1 MNITEINV
9 PKNVRYISQWKGF
22 MLENFPHIIDKQI
35 PGCGFTE
42 YCITNPLD
50 LILVCPRKILLQNKE
65 NQHPG
70 EVFYAKSEL
79 IEELKIDKN
88 LMRTPKSKSYVFGLA
103 KIKQEDKAAK
113 VAIEQ
118 AEKERAILKTE
129 LESYWFLCQGKKK
142 PAKILVTYDSFRK
155 VKEILQELGIFNE
168 FYTVVDEFQSIF
180 VDSRFKADTELEF
193 INTLEGIQRVC
204 YVSATPMIESY
215 LDRLDQFKD
224 LPYYK
229 FNWVAEDPGR
239 VSKPGLTIR
248 ALSSVNQVAEKVIDT
263 YKAGNF
269 ETSVRINKD
278 GSKEIVES
286 KEAVFY
292 VNSVSN
298 ILGIIKK
305 CDLKPEQVN
314 ILCANN
320 TDNINK
326 IKQRLGAKYTIG
338 EIPLKGQP
346 HKMFTFCTR
355 TVYLGA
361 DFYSDN
367 ARSFIISDAN
377 KETLAVD
384 ITLDLPQILGRQRL
398 ESNPWKNKATI
409 FVKTARDAY
418 SREEFDSFVEDKM
431 RKTKDLLLGYE
442 SCPDEAKHSI
452 AEKYLKDID
461 NSNYMDDYVAV
472 NKHKGKDL
480 LPEINKLVL
489 LAEERAF
496 DIQQV
501 DYADRFTV
509 FNRLNEITL
518 GEGIE
523 DMNKEVSF
531 ILSKIDKEKT
541 LRKKLQLICTM
552 DISSSIIHSILDSM
566 PENIKTSY
574 LILGPERCRALGY
587 DLTKLKIELDSMK
600 LENSSEQLN
609 SIYSTF
615 EIGKM
620 YPLPYIKSQL
630 KQIYEKVGNKKT
642 AKATDL
648 NKWFEIR
655 QTSIREKQSD
665 GTDKK
670 IIVFEI
676 LKKL

>member
-79 IEELKIDKN
+79 LEELSIDKN
-88 LMRTPKSKSYVFGLA
+88 LLKIPKIKNLGIAGFKPKSVIEEEKRIA
-103 KIKQEDKAAK
+103 REKADR
-113 VAIEQ
+113 
-118 AEKERAILKTE
+118 ERAFLKSE
-129 LESYWFLCQGKKK
+129 IESYWFLCQGKKK

-155 VKEILQELGIFNE
+155 VKEILQDLGIFEN
-168 FYTVVDEFQSIF
+168 FYTVIDEFQSIF
-180 VDSRFKADTELEF
+180 VDSRFKADTEMEF
-193 INTLEGIQRVC
+193 IDAIKDIQRVC

-367 ARSFIISDAN
+367 ARSFVISDAN

-418 SREEFDSFVEDKM
+418 SREEFDSFVEGKM
-431 RKTKDLLLGYE
+431 KTTKDLLLGYD
-442 SCPDEAKHSI
+442 SAPDEAKHSI
-452 AEKYLKDID
+452 ADTYLDNTKAYNYEK
-461 NSNYMDDYVAV
+461 NYVAV
-472 NKHKGKDL
+472 NKHAGLGLK
-480 LPEINKLVL
+480 PEINKLVL

-509 FNRLNEITL
+509 FNRLEESFGNVDDI
-518 GEGIE
+518 
-523 DMNKEVSF
+523 NKEVSEF
-531 ILSKIDKEKT
+531 LMEFDNQSSFE
-541 LRKKLQLICTM
+541 RKMKFICT
-552 DISSSIIHSILDSM
+552 SNVPLAVLNNVLDSVH
-566 PENIKTSY
+566 ENFKTFY
-574 LILGPERCRALGY
+574 LMLGPERCRACGY
-587 DLTKLKIELDSMK
+587 KYTDMKRELDIKTFNTDNLS
-600 LENSSEQLN
+600 LAVINSFVEGEKYTSA
-609 SIYSTF
+609 
-615 EIGKM
+615 
-620 YPLPYIKSQL
+620 YIKSTL
-630 KQIYEKVGNKKT
+630 KDIYQKFNYKKT
-642 AKATDL
+642 AKATDIEEYFTAKL
-648 NKWFEIR
+648 CRVKDPNTGTWGKGYEIIKR
-655 QTSIREKQSD
+655 
-665 GTDKK
+665 
-670 IIVFEI
+670 
-676 LKKL
+676 KL